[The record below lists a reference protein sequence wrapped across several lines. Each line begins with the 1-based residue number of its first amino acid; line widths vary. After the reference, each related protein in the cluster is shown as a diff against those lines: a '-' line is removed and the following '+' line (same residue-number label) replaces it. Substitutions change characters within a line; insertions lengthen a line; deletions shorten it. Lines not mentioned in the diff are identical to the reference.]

1 MIFIAKN
8 WQCYAWDAE
17 TIDSSKSFQSLQSF
31 IEAKKFKSFVSS
43 NTFVRHFIIGQ
54 NSTFFLLFGDF
65 EDDTEVIDSIFFY
78 FRVETKGLSY
88 GLFFT
93 WPKNVRDMSRIPH
106 KINDNWRRWPSL
118 PSAAAAVS
126 TECCF
131 TVAASTF
138 FAKKQ
143 MPFSVIILSNP
154 LFYFSRRRMNFNLD
168 RFWSKD
174 DINLTTSST

>member
-138 FAKKQ
+138 FAKK
-143 MPFSVIILSNP
+143 NP
-154 LFYFSRRRMNFNLD
+154 NAIFCNNTQQPIVLLF
-168 RFWSKD
+168 K
-174 DINLTTSST
+174 TSYEFQFRPLLIKRWH